1 MRLKFAISHIVSII
15 TSKTYIVLML
25 TNLTNSHYLLR
36 ANTRLGLE
44 NKSA

>member
-15 TSKTYIVLML
+15 TSKTYVVLML
-25 TNLTNSHYLLR
+25 SHLTNSHYLLR